1 MDREAWHAAVH
12 GVAKSQTRLNNVSQ
26 EMPLIS
32 RSLYQLAK
40 VQPSSHA
47 GWITDSWTP
56 GGDIYNELYGC
67 IVSL

>member
-1 MDREAWHAAVH
+1 MP
-12 GVAKSQTRLNNVSQ
+12 GRLNNVSQ